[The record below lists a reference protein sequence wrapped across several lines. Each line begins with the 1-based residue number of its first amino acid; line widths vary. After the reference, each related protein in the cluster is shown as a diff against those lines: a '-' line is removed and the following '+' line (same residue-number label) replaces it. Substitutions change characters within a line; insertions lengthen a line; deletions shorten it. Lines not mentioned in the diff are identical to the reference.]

1 MLPLVA
7 GLEEQCHDDGGDHSG
22 GDAACRGGKSP
33 GEDPQPAVLR
43 HRLGYALGQ
52 RVAEAR
58 QGHRG
63 PGAAP
68 VGQGLVQSHG
78 AEEYPGHHIARQDP
92 GGGQLGAVNEDL
104 PDGAENAAAEKR
116 VEIFHDALPFR
127 ADAHQMADAGNGF
140 PLKAGGG
147 GQQRPGG
154 GKQDSVPAALLQ
166 SGEEI
171 AVEHGG
177 GAAAAGASGV
187 HILLFP
193 VIEQHAAVKIVF
205 CHVDAVLPEKVRDDL
220 VAQFPQIPGENG
232 VVIRRGGFRVGKEGV
247 EGVVGGG
254 G

>member
-1 MLPLVA
+1 M
-7 GLEEQCHDDGGDHSG
+7 
-22 GDAACRGGKSP
+22 
-33 GEDPQPAVLR
+33 
-43 HRLGYALGQ
+43 
-52 RVAEAR
+52 AEAG
-58 QGHRG
+58 QGDRG

-68 VGQGLVQSHG
+68 VSQGLVQPYG
-78 AEEYPGHHIARQDP
+78 AEKNARHHIARQNA

-104 PDGAENAAAEKR
+104 PDGAEDAAAEKR

-154 GKQDSVPAALLQ
+154 GKQDPAPAALLQ
-166 SGEEI
+166 AGEEI
-171 AVEHGG
+171 AVEHRG

-205 CHVDAVLPEKVRDDL
+205 RHVDAVLPEKVRDDGM
-220 VAQFPQIPGENG
+220 AQLPQVPCENG
-232 VVIRRGGFRVGKEGV
+232 VIIRRGGFHVGEEGMKS
-247 EGVVGGG
+247 VVGGG